1 MGCMMR
7 NTRLMLTLTGAATLM
22 AFSAD
27 AWAQDATE
35 KSMELTSRYEVEVII
50 FRHLDQSRNTP
61 ETPAA
66 ASMIA
71 ASPFDL
77 DSTDLPMEGG
87 SRPGDPDPAGAAGR
101 YSVDAGR
108 RQLKPEPKV
117 SFYLLPLTL
126 EFPNFLP
133 FGDDEYRLNP
143 VYKRIERL
151 DAYEPILHVGWI
163 QPVKNT
169 DEAQPFIVSAGPDT
183 SVGITGSV
191 TLYKERYLHLA
202 MNLALV
208 SPPQRDADPLIAEPP
223 PERVFGNGMFVEPT
237 PNAAPDKEIHR
248 LQESR
253 RIRLAT
259 THYFDHPL
267 FGVIATVHEIKTV
280 PNPGT
285 GAPEAG

>member
-1 MGCMMR
+1 MMR
-7 NTRLMLTLTGAATLM
+7 NARLMLALTGAVALM
-22 AFSAD
+22 AISAGVL
-27 AWAQDATE
+27 AQNAPDQSTE
-35 KSMELTSRYEVEVII
+35 LPSRYQVEVII

-66 ASMIA
+66 ASMIE

-77 DSTDLPMEGG
+77 ASSDLPMENG
-87 SRPGDPDPAGAAGR
+87 SPTREQARATAVGPNI
-101 YSVDAGR
+101 VDAGR
-108 RQLKPEPKV
+108 PKLKLEPTV
-117 SFYLLPLTL
+117 SFCLLPLTL
-126 EFPNFLP
+126 EFPDFFP
-133 FGDDEYRLNP
+133 FGGDDYRLNP

-151 DAYEPILHVGWI
+151 DAYEPILHAGWI

-169 DEAQPFIVSAGPDT
+169 DEAQPFMVSAGLDT
-183 SVGITGSV
+183 PVGITGSV

-208 SPPQRDADPLIAEPP
+208 SPPDERAADPLNPEP
-223 PERVFGNGMFVEPT
+223 PERVFGAGMFVEPT
-237 PNAAPDKEIHR
+237 PAVAPDKEIHR

-280 PNPGT
+280 ANPGAVASES
-285 GAPEAG
+285 G